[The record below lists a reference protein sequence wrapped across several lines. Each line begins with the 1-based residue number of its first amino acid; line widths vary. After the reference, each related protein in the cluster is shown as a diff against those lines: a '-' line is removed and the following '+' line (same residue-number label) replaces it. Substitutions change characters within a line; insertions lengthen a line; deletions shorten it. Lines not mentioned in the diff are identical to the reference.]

1 MKECY
6 VDKLTTLNL
15 PHGLKKSLTIKSPT
29 NVNSNYKITK
39 LTVPESVDYVDIEGM
54 YYLKTIK
61 LPTTAKLDAG
71 CFRNCTEIEN
81 LTIPKGNIRLE
92 ASLIDCVKLKSIT
105 LPSDTMEVVGT
116 IGSKNL
122 TSVNL
127 SNVRILRGG
136 FNSCT
141 GLTKVNLP
149 DSLLSIEGAFSRV
162 YQSYN
167 SNRW

>member
-1 MKECY
+1 MNKCY

-15 PHGLKKSLTIKSPT
+15 PDGLKSLTIKLPS

-39 LTVPESVDYVDIEGM
+39 LTVPESVDHVDIDM
-54 YYLKTIK
+54 YDLKTIK
-61 LPTTAKLDAG
+61 LPTTAKLDVN
-71 CFRNCTEIEN
+71 CFMNCPAIES

-92 ASLIDCVKLKSIT
+92 AFLNDCVKLKSIT

-127 SNVRILRGG
+127 SNVRIL
-136 FNSCT
+136 
-141 GLTKVNLP
+141 K
-149 DSLLSIEGAFSRV
+149 DSL
-162 YQSYN
+162 
-167 SNRW
+167 NRAQDLQRLICPIRL